1 MIRRRDFLG
10 GLSLAAA
17 GGTFLSPFEFF
28 SATRAGGTAPHYP
41 PSLTGLRG
49 SHKGS
54 FEVAHSVAREGKNW
68 GRPTTQTDDT
78 YDLIVV
84 GGGISGLTAAYLFQ
98 KQHEGKARVLIL
110 ENHDDFG
117 GHAKRNEFDVDGHKL
132 IGYGGSQSID
142 TPSSYSTAATAILK
156 ELAIETDRFYS
167 YFDSDFYKQYDLGEG
182 IYFDPATYGTSSLT
196 ENPFSRWGDPKVP
209 KADIINKFPLSKEAK
224 AALIKLTEEK
234 SDLFSDLS
242 HEEKR
247 TKLRSM
253 SYIGYMQNILGL
265 PKEATDVLRDIP
277 KSFAGTGFDALSALK
292 AVKLSMPGMSAYKPV
307 LKRGDKK
314 SGEPY
319 IFHFPDGNAG
329 IARLLVRKL
338 IPAAAPGNTMED
350 MVSATYNYAVLDQPS
365 SPTRIRLMSSAVD
378 VRHTPNERMVDVT
391 YVRGGQTDRVRA
403 KHVIMACYN
412 NILPHICPEMP
423 SAQREALF
431 YAKKTPLV
439 YTNIALRNW
448 RSFVDAGHKHI
459 FIPNTDMHHYYTL
472 DYPVSMGGYP
482 FSKSP
487 DDPIVIHAACV
498 PTAPDLGLTAR
509 EQNELGR
516 QHLYSL
522 RYEDYEKSILS
533 QMDGMFASHGFDV
546 ERDIAA
552 ITVNRWPHGY
562 SYWYNDFSDPLDW
575 GVNKGPHVAGR
586 AQMGRI
592 SIANSDSS
600 AYAYVNGAMDAAVRA
615 VDEQVNL

>member
-1 MIRRRDFLG
+1 MISRRDFLG
-10 GLSLAAA
+10 GLSLATA
-17 GGTFLSPFEFF
+17 GGTFLSPHELFN
-28 SATRAGGTAPHYP
+28 SARANDTAPYYP

-54 FEVAHSVAREGKNW
+54 FEVAHSVAWQGKDW

-98 KQHEGKARVLIL
+98 KQHQGKARVLIL

-117 GHAKRNEFDVDGHKL
+117 GHAKRNEFDVDGQKL

-142 TPSSYSTAATAILK
+142 SPSSYSKEATAVLK
-156 ELAIETDRFYS
+156 ELAIETDRFYT
-167 YFDSDFYKQYDLGEG
+167 YFDSDFYKEYDLGEG
-182 IYFDPATYGTSSLT
+182 IYFDPTTYGGRSLT
-196 ENPFSRWGDPKVP
+196 ENPFSRFDTPKVS
-209 KADIINKFPLSKEAK
+209 KVDIINDFPLKAEAK

-234 SDLFSDLS
+234 TDHFPNLGQ
-242 HEEKR
+242 EEKAA
-247 TKLRSM
+247 KLRSM
-253 SYIGYMQNILGL
+253 SYIDYLQNVLGL
-265 PKEATDVLRDIP
+265 PKEARDVLRDIP
-277 KSFAGTGFDALSALK
+277 KGFMGIGFDALSAFQ
-292 AVKLSMPGMSAYKPV
+292 ATKLSMPGMDAYKAAP
-307 LKRGDKK
+307 K
-314 SGEPY
+314 SNGNKLREPY

-338 IPAAAPGNTMED
+338 IPKVAPGNTMED
-350 MVSATYNYAVLDQPS
+350 MVPAQYNYTVLDQPS

-378 VRHTPNERMVDVT
+378 VRHAANSQMVDVT
-391 YVRGGQTDRVRA
+391 YVRDGQTYRVRG
-403 KHVIMACYN
+403 KHAVMACYN

-423 SAQREALF
+423 ASQREALA
-431 YAKKTPLV
+431 YAKKTPIV

-448 RSFVDAGHKHI
+448 RSFVDAGYKSV
-459 FIPNTDMHHYYTL
+459 FIPNSDMHHYYTM
-472 DYPVSMGGYP
+472 DFPVSMGGYE

-487 DDPIVIHAACV
+487 DSPMMVHGAYIPTV
-498 PTAPDLGLTAR
+498 PDQGLNAR
-509 EQNELGR
+509 EQYELGR
-516 QHLYSL
+516 HHLYGL
-522 RYEDYEKSILS
+522 RYEDFEKSILS
-533 QMDGMFASHGFDV
+533 QMDGMLSPHGLDV

-562 SYWYNDFSDPLDW
+562 TYWYNDLHDPLDW
-575 GVNKGPHVAGR
+575 GTDKGPHIEGR

-600 AYAYVNGAMDAAVRA
+600 SHAYASGAIDAAVRA
-615 VDEQVNL
+615 ISEQARL